1 MADRA
6 LDIMMR
12 VLDLPETEQ
21 RAAID
26 EACGG
31 DVTLRREVLEL
42 LAADATAG
50 GFLESGIGLTQ
61 SGGAVE
67 IPDMIGGYRV
77 TDRIG
82 EGGFGIVYR
91 AEQSEPVRRTVAI
104 KVIKPGMDSGAVL
117 RRFALE
123 RRSLGMMNHPNLA
136 RVLDAG
142 VIPDGQKVAGRPYFV
157 MELVEGEP
165 ITAYARRRGLSVDE
179 RVRLLL
185 QVCAATQH
193 AHSKG
198 VIHRDLK
205 PSNILVSE
213 VDGRPVCKVIDFG
226 VVKVLD
232 DSDQAGVTLFT
243 SPGAMV
249 GTPQYMSPEQMRGS
263 ADIDTRSDVYALG
276 AVLYELLAG
285 SPPFDAASW
294 HGRDLKEMLRL
305 VEEEEP
311 GTPSLRAA
319 TRVARESGPDGL
331 THEGIETIGRVPRDL
346 DWVTLRA
353 MAKEPDRRY
362 PTAAAMGD
370 DLRRYLADEPVEAG
384 PPSVSYRFSK
394 FVRRNRAG
402 VIAAAVAGVGV
413 LGGAGVSVWFGLAA
427 ERARS
432 DEQTQRE
439 SAERNQRRY
448 QGVNEFLVEDLFFS
462 AAPENLGP
470 QATLVD
476 LLDRAAPTIGERF
489 GDDTDM
495 LARMHYLMGSM
506 YHVIMDLDDAK
517 VHFDAS
523 LALLPEIEDPELV
536 EIWRVYVGRGHMH
549 RINGQLDEAQVDFES
564 ALPFA
569 ERIDEHAVRSVRT
582 GLASTL
588 ASKGDFD
595 RAEIEL
601 NSVLEGMRAAG
612 LERDIS
618 YFKTLTTKMNVLGRM
633 GRFEEALETAEEL
646 IRLGSE
652 AEGRTSRTAVVTASL
667 WRVTLLARLGRAEDA
682 AEAAIAINDEVA
694 EVFGPN
700 SEGYAAAK
708 ANTAQVLWRA
718 DRPEEAE
725 RFMLEAIADYRRIFG
740 DHHYHVERLTND
752 LAVQYGRAG
761 MEEKS
766 AAARERGL
774 LLRLYV
780 AGPGEDESVR
790 GVMDEGAA
798 LLGSMDAWAR
808 MVREEFRALPP
819 EHEKRARYYAN
830 AAIALEGSATGD
842 ELERWFQIAYE
853 AMPDAERPEDIR
865 RILMGLVPG
874 WYERAGRAE
883 EAARWS
889 RLLTEPAA

>member
-1 MADRA
+1 
-6 LDIMMR
+6 MR
-12 VLDLPETEQ
+12 VLDLPEAAQ

-26 EACGG
+26 EACGT
-31 DVTLRREVLEL
+31 DEALRRAVLEL

-50 GFLESGIGLTQ
+50 GFLESGIGMTP
-61 SGGAVE
+61 SGTVAAVPE
-67 IPDMIGGYRV
+67 MIGDYRV

-91 AEQSEPVRRTVAI
+91 AEQTEPVRRAVAI

-136 RVLDAG
+136 KVLDAG
-142 VIPDGQKVAGRPYFV
+142 VIPEGQAGAGRPYFV

-165 ITAYARRRGLSVDE
+165 ITAYSGRRGLSVEE
-179 RVRLLL
+179 RVRLVL

-213 VDGRPVCKVIDFG
+213 VDSKPVCKVIDFG

-232 DSDQAGVTLFT
+232 DSDQAGATLFT

-294 HGRDLKEMLRL
+294 HGRNLKEMLRR

-311 GTPSLRAA
+311 ATPSSRAS
-319 TRVARESGPDGL
+319 TRVAREAVSGERAEPGGEA
-331 THEGIETIGRVPRDL
+331 TERVPRDL

-362 PTAAAMGD
+362 ATAAALGD

-402 VIAAAVAGVGV
+402 VIAAAVAGVAV

-439 SAERNQRRY
+439 AAERNERRY
-448 QGVNEFLVEDLFFS
+448 QGVNEFLIEDLFFS

-470 QATLVD
+470 EATLVD

-523 LALLPEIEDPELV
+523 LALLPEIEDPGLV
-536 EIWRVYVGRGHMH
+536 EVWRAYVGRGHMH
-549 RINGQLDEAQVDFES
+549 RINGQLDEAQADFES

-569 ERIDEHAVRSVRT
+569 ERIDEQAVRSVRT

-588 ASKGDFD
+588 ASKGEFD
-595 RAEIEL
+595 RAETEL
-601 NSVLEGMRAAG
+601 NAVLEGMREAG
-612 LERDIS
+612 LEPDIS
-618 YFKTLTTKMNVLGRM
+618 YFKTLTTKMNVLGQM
-633 GRFEEALETAEEL
+633 GRFEEALATAENL
-646 IRLGSE
+646 IHLGSE
-652 AEGRTSRTAVVTASL
+652 AEGRTSRAAVVTASL

-682 AEAAIAINDEVA
+682 ADAAIAINDEVA

-725 RFMLEAIADYRRIFG
+725 RYMLEAIADYRRIFG
-740 DHHYHVERLTND
+740 DHHYHIERLMND

-780 AGPGEDESVR
+780 AGPGEDASVR

-798 LLGSMDAWAR
+798 LVGSMESWEDL
-808 MVREEFRALPP
+808 VRGEFAALPP
-819 EHEKRARYYAN
+819 GHYKRARYYAN
-830 AAIALEGSATGD
+830 AAIALADLASGD
-842 ELERWFQIAYE
+842 ELERWFEIAYE
-853 AMPDAERPEDIR
+853 SMPDAERPEDIR
-865 RILMGLVPG
+865 RILLGLVPG
-874 WYERAGRAE
+874 WYERAGRAD
-883 EAARWS
+883 EAARWT
-889 RLLTEPAA
+889 RLLAEPAA